1 MRFRLRNLFYLS
13 LLLVM
18 IVLAA
23 GCRSTSETPAPTEVV
38 QATTTAPVVEA
49 PAVTNTPR
57 PTPTS
62 HPTMPPMSSPTP
74 ISPVSPTPTE
84 APPMETPSPQ
94 TAEAVDAPPIVTPEP
109 TATLRAAAVGS
120 GLPAIPRPPA
130 VVASGALTLLDDPN
144 VAPPL
149 SIHVSANQAL
159 EGHRYR
165 VSGVL
170 RNDADEN
177 YATLGVVATFFTDDG
192 SRYGPIKANVTC
204 LLLAPGEECPF
215 VVEATSKNLVSVILH
230 PEGAPTSRG
239 AAPLTF
245 TVTGRYQDV
254 VGYVH
259 LTGRVR
265 NANPYVVKNVTV
277 NGALL
282 NAQGEI
288 VSTGMTILVDSI
300 AANGAATFDV
310 VVKYVPYA
318 NYRLYVHGEPQ

>member
-1 MRFRLRNLFYLS
+1 MRSRFRVLFYLG
-13 LLLVM
+13 LLVM
-18 IVLAA
+18 TLIVT
-23 GCRSTSETPAPTEVV
+23 GCKSTTETPVPTEAVP
-38 QATTTAPVVEA
+38 ATAAAPVVAA

-62 HPTMPPMSSPTP
+62 YPTMPPMSSPTP
-74 ISPVSPTPTE
+74 TSTASPTPTE
-84 APPMETPSPQ
+84 SPA
-94 TAEAVDAPPIVTPEP
+94 TATPEVVDVPP
-109 TATLRAAAVGS
+109 TATAEPAATPRAATVGS
-120 GLPAIPRPPA
+120 GLPAVPKPPA
-130 VVASGALTLLDDPN
+130 VVTSGALTLLDDPN
-144 VAPPL
+144 YAPPL

-159 EGHRYR
+159 EGYRYR

-177 YATLGVVATFFTDDG
+177 YAALGVVATFFTDDG
-192 SRYGPIKANVTC
+192 SRYGPIKVNVAC
-204 LLLAPGEECPF
+204 LLLAPDEECPF

-245 TVTGRYQDV
+245 TVTSRYQDA

-265 NANPYVVKNVTV
+265 NLNAYAVKNVTL

-282 NAQGEI
+282 SAQGEI

-300 AANGAATFDV
+300 AANGSATFDV
-310 VVKYVPYA
+310 AIKYVPYT
-318 NYRLYVHGEPQ
+318 NYRLYVQGEPQ